1 MMSKNIMV
9 IDDEED
15 IRTYLMA
22 VLEDNGFQTCT
33 ANLAENVIETLKRE
47 QPDLVLLDIMM
58 PQRSGISIFRDLRT
72 TEGIAHVPVALISG
86 IEKATGFFNGEVK
99 DLLDGADLKPPDGFV
114 EKPIRIEQL
123 LEVVEKILETKGE
136 NSEPGN

>member
-1 MMSKNIMV
+1 MPKNIMI

-33 ANLAENVIETLKRE
+33 PAQEENVMHALQRE

-58 PQRSGISIFRDLRT
+58 PRRSGISIFRDLRNT
-72 TEGIAHVPVALISG
+72 AQIEHVPVALISG
-86 IEKATGFFNGEVK
+86 IEKATGFFNGEIGALPDGT
-99 DLLDGADLKPPDGFV
+99 DLRPPDGFI

-123 LEVVEKILETKGE
+123 LEVVEKILETKGDTRE
-136 NSEPGN
+136 LSD

>member
-1 MMSKNIMV
+1 MSKNIMV

-22 VLEDNGFQTCT
+22 VLKDNGYQTCT
-33 ANLAENVIETLKRE
+33 ANQEENVVAALQRE

-58 PQRSGISIFRDLRT
+58 PRRSGISIFRDLRT
-72 TEGIAHVPVALISG
+72 TEETEQVPVALISG
-86 IEKATGFFNGEVK
+86 IEKATGFFDGEFK
-99 DLLDGADLKPPDGFV
+99 TLLDETGLKPPDGFI

-123 LEVVEKILETKGE
+123 LAVVEQILDTKGE
-136 NSEPGN
+136 KGESGD

>member
-1 MMSKNIMV
+1 MPKNIMI

-22 VLEDNGFQTCT
+22 VLEDSGFTTCT
-33 ANLAENVIETLKRE
+33 VDEGENVMEVLQRE

-58 PQRSGISIFRDLRT
+58 PRRSGISIFRDLRT
-72 TEGIAHVPVALISG
+72 TAGSEHVPVALISG

-99 DLLDGADLKPPDGFV
+99 SLLDGKDLDPPDGFID
-114 EKPIRIEQL
+114 KPIRIEQL
-123 LEVVEKILETKGE
+123 LEVVDNILAAKGE
-136 NSEPGN
+136 TSEPGD

>member
-1 MMSKNIMV
+1 MPKNIMI

-33 ANLAENVIETLKRE
+33 PAQEENVMDALQRE

-58 PQRSGISIFRDLRT
+58 PQRSGISIFRDLRNT
-72 TEGIAHVPVALISG
+72 AEIEHVPVALISG
-86 IEKATGFFNGEVK
+86 IEKATGFFDGEIMPLLEGT
-99 DLLDGADLKPPDGFV
+99 DLTPPDGFI
-114 EKPIRIEQL
+114 EKPIRIGQL
-123 LEVVEKILETKGE
+123 LAVVEKILETKGE
-136 NSEPGN
+136 KGEFSD

>member
-1 MMSKNIMV
+1 MSKNIMI

-33 ANLAENVIETLKRE
+33 ADEAQDVMAVLHRE

-58 PQRSGISIFRDLRT
+58 PRRSGISIFRDLRST
-72 TEGIAHVPVALISG
+72 PSTEHVPVALISG
-86 IEKATGFFNGEVK
+86 IEKATGFFHSEIRS
-99 DLLDGADLKPPDGFV
+99 LLDSVDVTPPEGFI

-123 LEVVEKILETKGE
+123 LEVVESILEIKGE
-136 NSEPGN
+136 TSEPGA